1 MPMPEAGRPGPLD
14 DRIELR
20 GLELLVFC
28 GVLDEEQARRQ
39 PFTFDIDIYLDM
51 VGAADGD
58 DLDQTV
64 NYGATIELISST
76 LEAERFLLLERMASR
91 VADLVLSDPNA
102 ASVTIVARK
111 VRPPVPSIVASTG
124 VRIHRA
130 QS

>member
-1 MPMPEAGRPGPLD
+1 MPEAGLPSPLD

-51 VGAADGD
+51 TGAVDGD

-130 QS
+130 QA

>member
-1 MPMPEAGRPGPLD
+1 MPELPGPLD

-28 GVLDEEQARRQ
+28 GVLEEEQARRQ
-39 PFTFDIDIYLDM
+39 PFSFDIDIYLDLSD
-51 VGAADGD
+51 AAGGD
-58 DLDQTV
+58 DLDKTV
-64 NYGATIELISST
+64 NYGATLELISST

-102 ASVTIVARK
+102 DSVTVVARK

-124 VRIHRA
+124 VRVHRS
-130 QS
+130 QP

>member
-1 MPMPEAGRPGPLD
+1 MPEASVPGPFD

-28 GVLDEEQARRQ
+28 GVLEEEQARRQ

-51 VGAADGD
+51 AVAAEGD
-58 DLDQTV
+58 DLDATV
-64 NYGATIELISST
+64 NYGATIELISTS
-76 LEAERFLLLERMASR
+76 LHAERFLLLERMASH

-102 ASVTIVARK
+102 ASVTVVARK

-124 VRIHRA
+124 VRIHRSA
-130 QS
+130 S